1 MAYSLSP
8 WPRVRFEDENGNPLA
23 GGKLYTSLNNTD
35 DPKATYSDADG
46 TPNTN
51 PVILDAEG
59 YADIWLDSD
68 YPYRFKLTAADDTLI
83 WQRDD
88 VTGNNAG
95 NQSVRTI
102 ADLRNPAARPMVS
115 W

>member
-46 TPNTN
+46 TPTQT
-51 PVILDAEG
+51 PSSWMRKVTPTSGSPAITR
-59 YADIWLDSD
+59 IDS
-68 YPYRFKLTAADDTLI
+68 
-83 WQRDD
+83 
-88 VTGNNAG
+88 
-95 NQSVRTI
+95 S
-102 ADLRNPAARPMVS
+102 
-115 W
+115 

>member
-46 TPNTN
+46 TANTN
-51 PVILDAEG
+51 PVILDAEVTPTSG
-59 YADIWLDSD
+59 S
-68 YPYRFKLTAADDTLI
+68 TAITRI
-83 WQRDD
+83 
-88 VTGNNAG
+88 G
-95 NQSVRTI
+95 S
-102 ADLRNPAARPMVS
+102 S
-115 W
+115 